1 MAEQGL
7 LDADEKIVCV
17 VTGHLLKD
25 PETVIKQCAAPI
37 EIDPTIEA
45 LLSVL

>member
-1 MAEQGL
+1 MQ
-7 LDADEKIVCV
+7 DPKEKIVCV

-25 PETVIKQCAAPI
+25 PETVIKQCAPPI
-37 EIDPTIEA
+37 EIDPITEA